1 MLLTPREVNQHRTE
15 DVKSRSK
22 ANAVAILNQAACPS
36 NRQCVQPLGVK
47 SGGFPLWTEN
57 VFLQS
62 YSSGLSNPSQGGAEW
77 SCSHSAVVPASLPEM
92 LPAHPPPPRDSSP
105 LPRTGSGKPAASPR
119 TRSTSRAAAFS
130 AGDLGASQDQ
140 PKVRTL

>member
-1 MLLTPREVNQHRTE
+1 MLLTPREVNQHHTE